1 MNRYHEHCH
10 SMVNIVTSTFFCAAW
25 VFLFSRCCCFIC
37 VFTVDFKYC
46 GVVPFIQELFL
57 RRSTLSA
64 HCDQPESL
72 HTLFEFSC
80 SFYCRRSSNADN
92 DRIHRFEISW
102 RNWNERDTNSSYNES
117 NRCLYSCCCWQ
128 MYWLMKNKKRLTVF
142 DFQSVFSVH
151 CKKWIGNFEYFYF
164 RTWWH
169 TNELFSY
176 SFSCRSIQGLLKS

>member
-1 MNRYHEHCH
+1 MCIIPIGWENPHESWCHKLWTHNDFIRGSMNRYHEHCH

-25 VFLFSRCCCFIC
+25 VFFFRCCCFIF

-80 SFYCRRSSNADN
+80 SFCCRRSSNADN

-117 NRCLYSCCCWQ
+117 NRCFYSYCCRQ
-128 MYWLMKNKKRLTVF
+128 MYWLMKNKK
-142 DFQSVFSVH
+142 
-151 CKKWIGNFEYFYF
+151 KK
-164 RTWWH
+164 
-169 TNELFSY
+169 
-176 SFSCRSIQGLLKS
+176 K